1 MEGKMKAVVMEQEG
15 KVNIR
20 EFDIP
25 QIADDEVLVRLHQG
39 NICTV
44 DWQTFAG
51 LRKSMGQKFPWA
63 GGHEMAG
70 EIVEIGKNVTSL
82 AVGDHVA
89 FGASGCGACYMC
101 RTGHADHCTSG
112 FKFDKEIDGV
122 VGSFGFSQY
131 TVFKA
136 VACYKVSKDLPYECA
151 GFTEPLSTAIHGAK
165 RARITCGDN
174 VVIIGAGNLGLVNAQ
189 VARAFG
195 GSVLVSEVMAE
206 RRAKAEKLGFK
217 TVDPTSDNFKAVLDE
232 FTEGRGADVVVLC
245 AGNTAVN
252 DQAIEILGARGR
264 AVFFASG
271 HPTPEL
277 HIDSNIIH
285 YRELELIGTYNSDP
299 SDFLLSAKFL
309 SEGTVK
315 VEEMIS
321 QKIPM
326 DECQRAYETAT
337 VPGTYR
343 VSITLD

>member
-1 MEGKMKAVVMEQEG
+1 MEQEG
-15 KVNIR
+15 KVVVR

-51 LRKSMGQKFPWA
+51 LRKSMGREFPWA

-70 EIVEIGKNVTSL
+70 EIVEIGKDVTNV

-89 FGASGCGACYMC
+89 FGTFTGCGACHMC
-101 RTGHADHCTSG
+101 RSGHADRCTSNSQYE
-112 FKFDKEIDGV
+112 KELNGV

-131 TVFKA
+131 SVFKA
-136 VACYKVSKDLPYECA
+136 VACYKVAKDLAYEYA
-151 GFTEPLSTAIHGAK
+151 GFVEPLSTAIHGAK
-165 RARITCGDN
+165 RARITCEDT

-195 GSVLVSEVMAE
+195 GSVLVSEVLPE
-206 RRAKAEKLGFK
+206 RRAKAEKLGFP
-217 TVDPTSDNFKAVLDE
+217 TADPTSENFNAILDE
-232 FTEGRGADVVVLC
+232 FTEGRGADVAILC

-252 DQAIEILGARGR
+252 DQAIDILSIRGR
-264 AVFFASG
+264 AIFFASG

-277 HIDSNIIH
+277 HVDSNMIH
-285 YRELELIGTYNSDP
+285 YKELELIGTYNSDP
-299 SDFLLSAKFL
+299 SDFQLSAKFL
-309 SEGTVK
+309 SDGTVK
-315 VEEMIS
+315 VAEMIS

-326 DECQRAYETAT
+326 DECQRAFEAAAT
-337 VPGTYR
+337 PGTYR